1 MRLARADG
9 IFLIFPAVSRH
20 FFIVC
25 FTMEF
30 DNGEF
35 YGYACIKMNK
45 AKRMLKG
52 TKGTECKEKK
62 NMDAMERYIN
72 ELMEKSTPDR
82 PVWNIEK
89 LLQGEKAGWNYIDGC
104 MIKAILE
111 MYAITEDLKY
121 FNFADT
127 FIDYKVR
134 EDGSI
139 DGYDVEERNI
149 DNVNAGK
156 TLFELYDL
164 TGKEK
169 YRKAIDLV
177 YSQIGK
183 MPRTREGNF
192 WHKNIYPNQVWL
204 DGLYMC
210 QPFYME
216 YETRFNHKKN
226 CGDIY
231 SQFANVRK
239 AMRDTETG
247 LYYHA
252 YDSSRE
258 MFWCDKVTGLS
269 QNFWLRA
276 LGWYAMALLDTMD
289 KSDPSDK
296 NDLKE
301 MEEAFRDLID
311 SMLKYQDESGMWYQ
325 VVNLGGM
332 DRNYLETSGSAI
344 FSYAILKGVRLGYLP
359 ETYAGYGKK
368 AFQGICDTYLQL
380 EEGDISLGGIC
391 LVAGLGGKDKRN
403 GTYDYYMSEPIVKDD
418 AKGVGPFLLAY
429 TEMRRTGWVYNH

>member
-1 MRLARADG
+1 
-9 IFLIFPAVSRH
+9 
-20 FFIVC
+20 
-25 FTMEF
+25 
-30 DNGEF
+30 
-35 YGYACIKMNK
+35 
-45 AKRMLKG
+45 
-52 TKGTECKEKK
+52 
-62 NMDAMERYIN
+62 MDVIETYIN

-89 LLQGEKAGWNYIDGC
+89 ILQGEKAGWNYIDGC
-104 MIKAILE
+104 MIKSVLE
-111 MYAITEDLKY
+111 MYAITGDFKY
-121 FNFADT
+121 LEFADT
-127 FIDYKVR
+127 FIDHRVR
-134 EDGSI
+134 EDGTI

-149 DNVNAGK
+149 DNINAGK

-177 YSQIGK
+177 YSQIER
-183 MPRTREGNF
+183 MPRTKEGNF

-216 YETRFNHKKN
+216 YETRFNNKKN

-231 SQFANVRK
+231 SQFANVGK
-239 AMRDTETG
+239 IMKDTETG

-276 LGWYAMALLDTMD
+276 LGWYSMALLDTMD
-289 KSDPSDK
+289 KSDQSDAES
-296 NDLKE
+296 LKQ

-359 ETYAGYGKK
+359 ETYARYGKK
-368 AFQGICDTYLQL
+368 AFQGICDTYLHM
-380 EEGDISLGGIC
+380 EKGNMSLGGIC
-391 LVAGLGGKDKRN
+391 LVAGLGGKDRRS

-429 TEMRRTGWVYNH
+429 TEMRRTGWSYNK

>member
-1 MRLARADG
+1 
-9 IFLIFPAVSRH
+9 
-20 FFIVC
+20 
-25 FTMEF
+25 
-30 DNGEF
+30 
-35 YGYACIKMNK
+35 
-45 AKRMLKG
+45 
-52 TKGTECKEKK
+52 
-62 NMDAMERYIN
+62 MDVIERYIR

-89 LLQGEKAGWNYIDGC
+89 ILQGKASDWNYIDGC
-104 MIKAILE
+104 MIKAVLE
-111 MYAITEDLKY
+111 MYAITGDKDYLD
-121 FNFADT
+121 FADE
-127 FIDYKVR
+127 FIDYRVR

-139 DGYDVEERNI
+139 DGYDVEELNI

-177 YSQIGK
+177 YSQIEK

-216 YETRFNHKKN
+216 YETRYNGKKN

-231 SQFANVRK
+231 GQFETVVRQ
-239 AMRDTETG
+239 MRDSETG

-252 YDSSRE
+252 YDSSKE

-276 LGWYAMALLDTMD
+276 LGWYSMALLDTMD
-289 KSDPSDK
+289 KADQEDV
-296 NDLKE
+296 
-301 MEEAFRDLID
+301 EEIGKMKRGFRELID
-311 SMLKYQDESGMWYQ
+311 SMVKYQDESGMWYQ
-325 VVNLGGM
+325 VVNFGGM
-332 DRNYLETSGSAI
+332 EGNYLETSGSAI
-344 FSYAILKGVRLGYLP
+344 FAYAILKGVRLGYL
-359 ETYAGYGKK
+359 EESYRSCGVR
-368 AFQGICDTYLQL
+368 AFEGICERYLHI
-380 EEGDISLGGIC
+380 EEGNMSLGGIC
-391 LVAGLGGKDKRN
+391 LVAGLGGKDKRS
-403 GTYDYYMSEPIVKDD
+403 GTFEYYMSEPVVKDD

-429 TEMRRTGWVYNH
+429 TEMRRIGWKGMR

>member
-1 MRLARADG
+1 
-9 IFLIFPAVSRH
+9 
-20 FFIVC
+20 
-25 FTMEF
+25 
-30 DNGEF
+30 
-35 YGYACIKMNK
+35 
-45 AKRMLKG
+45 
-52 TKGTECKEKK
+52 
-62 NMDAMERYIN
+62 MDVIERYIN

-89 LLQGEKAGWNYIDGC
+89 ILKGEKAGWNYIDGC

-111 MYAITEDLKY
+111 MYAITKEKKY
-121 FNFADT
+121 LEFADN
-127 FIDYKVR
+127 FIDYRVK
-134 EDGSI
+134 EDGTI
-139 DGYDVEERNI
+139 DGYDVEELNI

-177 YSQIGK
+177 YSQIEK
-183 MPRTREGNF
+183 MPRTKEGNF

-216 YETRFNHKKN
+216 YEVRFNNRKN
-226 CGDIY
+226 CDDIY
-231 SQFANVRK
+231 SQFANVAK
-239 AMRDTETG
+239 LMRDSETG

-276 LGWYAMALLDTMD
+276 LGWYSMALLDTMD
-289 KSDPSDK
+289 KAGQE
-296 NDLKE
+296 NGEALNE
-301 MEEAFRDLID
+301 MKKAFLDLID
-311 SMLKYQDESGMWYQ
+311 SMLKYQDKSGMWYQ

-344 FSYAILKGVRLGYLP
+344 FAYAILKGVRLGYLP
-359 ETYAGYGKK
+359 ESYGQYGKK
-368 AFQGICDTYLQL
+368 AFQGICDTYLHM
-380 EEGDISLGGIC
+380 EEGNMSLGGIC
-391 LVAGLGGKDKRN
+391 LVAGLGGKERRN
-403 GTYDYYMSEPIVKDD
+403 GTFDYYMSEPVVKDD

-429 TEMRRTGWVYNH
+429 TEMRKAESV

>member
-1 MRLARADG
+1 MDK
-9 IFLIFPAVSRH
+9 IEKY
-20 FFIVC
+20 
-25 FTMEF
+25 ME
-30 DNGEF
+30 
-35 YGYACIKMNK
+35 
-45 AKRMLKG
+45 
-52 TKGTECKEKK
+52 
-62 NMDAMERYIN
+62 

-89 LLQGEKAGWNYIDGC
+89 ILAGKKSTWDYIDGC
-104 MIKAILE
+104 MIKAIME
-111 MYAITEDLKY
+111 MYAITKDEKY
-121 FNFADT
+121 FAFADA
-127 FIDYKVR
+127 FIDAKVF

-139 DGYDVEERNI
+139 EGYDVEEKNI

-169 YRKAIDLV
+169 YRKAIDLI
-177 YSQIGK
+177 YSQIK
-183 MPRTREGNF
+183 DMPRTEAGNF

-204 DGLYMC
+204 DGMYMG

-216 YETRFNHKKN
+216 YETRFNNKKN
-226 CGDIY
+226 YEDIY
-231 SQFANVRK
+231 NQFKNVIEI
-239 AMRDTETG
+239 MRDPKTG

-276 LGWYAMALLDTMD
+276 LGWYSMALLDTLDKAD
-289 KSDPSDK
+289 KSEEQICTLLKDAFV
-296 NDLKE
+296 DL
-301 MEEAFRDLID
+301 MD

-325 VVNLGGM
+325 VVNFGGM
-332 DRNYLETSGSAI
+332 DRNYLETSGSSIMA
-344 FSYAILKGVRLGYLP
+344 YALLKGVRLGYLP
-359 ETYAGYGKK
+359 AEYVQYGKK
-368 AFQGICDTYLQL
+368 AFDGVCEKYLTTD
-380 EEGDISLGGIC
+380 EKGDLHLDGIC
-391 LVAGLGGKDKRN
+391 LVAGLGGAAHRP

-429 TEMRRTGWVYNH
+429 TEMRRAGF